1 MLPNTESPT
10 VQWIGEP
17 NNEMLLRVQQWLKN
31 GRNLSWRP
39 IFSAENFPGIPWQV
53 LCYAEQ
59 SSESFYW
66 VIKQIDDLLGIPD
79 GITGWLLPEGDT
91 DTDVV
96 VGLWEGTLTFCKVV
110 DRRNGEPQTLQSAR
124 TPEPDPAEAT
134 VA

>member
-1 MLPNTESPT
+1 MTDSQNPN
-10 VQWIGEP
+10 VQWHGKP
-17 NNEMLLRVQQWLKN
+17 NNEMLLRVQKWLKD
-31 GRNLSWRP
+31 GRTLFWLP
-39 IFSAENFPGIPWQV
+39 IFSAENFPGTPWQV

-59 SSESFYW
+59 SSDRFCW
-66 VIKQIDDLLGIPD
+66 IVKQIDDLLGIPE

-124 TPEPDPAEAT
+124 TPEPDMAESMPT
-134 VA
+134 